1 MIMSKYLILFVIISF
16 LLASCNK
23 SYPKKV
29 TYIATASVSAYNLQY
44 LNDQNVL
51 VKTTVESQSALDVW
65 KYEFMAEEGDVIY
78 LNGSYKDI
86 NSALKIQLLIDGKV
100 YKQDATRGDTLRYLV
115 VSGVVP
121 YD

>member
-1 MIMSKYLILFVIISF
+1 MKKYILLLIFFALLF
-16 LLASCNK
+16 AACNK
-23 SYPKKV
+23 SYQKKV
-29 TYIATASVSAYNLQY
+29 TYLSTGAISAYNLQY

-51 VKTTVESQSALDVW
+51 VKTTIESQSTQDVW
-65 KYEFMAEEGDVIY
+65 KYEFLSDQGEIVY
-78 LNGSYKDI
+78 VNGNYKDV

-100 YKQDATRGDTLRYLV
+100 YKQGETQGDTLKYLV